1 VIDLQ
6 WHKGIHQSGEHDG
19 YPRHAHS
26 LNGALTIV
34 SDDPSPHFSGGA
46 PFTTPKARAE
56 PTVYHENDDY
66 PRDIDEKAMRWA
78 GLKSAGLPERRPR
91 SEDESEQV
99 WRLAQAIVT
108 TTVAYRVSLSP
119 AERAELDDACQVLLR
134 LGGRIK
140 RGEVT

>member
-56 PTVYHENDDY
+56 PTVS
-66 PRDIDEKAMRWA
+66 RDIDEKAMR
-78 GLKSAGLPERRPR
+78 RPR
-91 SEDESEQV
+91 SEEESEHV